1 MPSIIGR
8 KDVLGTNKTD
18 YGTFKIVPKPRR
30 VALMLELEW
39 PFKRHLG
46 VFAGIQQYAQQQGW
60 ESTIDE
66 VVYDKLPLRQTNTL
80 PYDGVI
86 ARATKPLAER
96 ANRIGLPVVN
106 VWFSSPVRDML
117 PGVSADYVAAGRLR
131 AEHLLARGFR
141 NFAAITS
148 RNNQGHEAEMKE
160 FRRVVGAAGYSC
172 ASTKVPL
179 RALEPRYW
187 RTTELTIASWIT
199 DLQPPIGLYVGQD
212 IVGRLVTQLCSER
225 GWRVPQDVA
234 IITGENDETVCEH
247 PRPSLSSVEM
257 GYERV
262 GYEAARL
269 LGRLMDVREKGKKKK
284 KGEAPEQILIPPKG
298 LVVRESTDFYAVDDE
313 LVGRALAFIAANSH
327 LKIGQSQVSRAVATE
342 SKTLQRRFRKVLDR
356 TITEEI
362 RRIRIERAKRELGQA
377 DRSLDEISRKAG
389 FGPRKRMYE
398 VFCRDVGLTP
408 SEYRKQ
414 RRMEDGR

>member
-1 MPSIIGR
+1 
-8 KDVLGTNKTD
+8 
-18 YGTFKIVPKPRR
+18 
-30 VALMLELEW
+30 
-39 PFKRHLG
+39 
-46 VFAGIQQYAQQQGW
+46 
-60 ESTIDE
+60 
-66 VVYDKLPLRQTNTL
+66 
-80 PYDGVI
+80 
-86 ARATKPLAER
+86 LAER

-117 PGVSADYVAAGRLR
+117 PGVFADYVAAGRLR

-141 NFAAITS
+141 NFAVITS
-148 RNNQGHEAEMKE
+148 RGNQGHVAEMKE
-160 FRRVVGAAGYSC
+160 FRRAVGAAGYSC

-179 RALEPRYW
+179 RALEPRHW
-187 RTTELTIASWIT
+187 RTTELAIASWIA
-199 DLQPPIGLYVGQD
+199 DLQPPIGLYVGQA

-234 IITGENDETVCEH
+234 ITTGENDEIVCEH

-269 LGRLMDVREKGKKKK
+269 LRRLMDDREKGKKHN
-284 KGEAPEQILIPPKG
+284 KGEVPEHILIPPKG

-313 LVGRALAFIAANSH
+313 LVARALAFIAANSH
-327 LKIGQSQVSRAVATE
+327 LKIGQSQVSRAVTTE
-342 SKTLQRRFRKVLDR
+342 PKTLQRRFRKVLDR

-362 RRIRIERAKRELGQA
+362 RRVRIERAKRELSQT

-398 VFCRDVGLTP
+398 GFCRDVGLAP

-414 RRMEDGR
+414 RQMEDGS

>member
-1 MPSIIGR
+1 MNC
-8 KDVLGTNKTD
+8 KDVLGTNTTD
-18 YGTFKIVPKPRR
+18 YGAFQIVPKLRR
-30 VALMLELEW
+30 VVLMLELEW

-66 VVYDKLPLRQTNTL
+66 VVYDKLPLRRSSRL

-106 VWFSSPVRDML
+106 IWFSSPVRDVL
-117 PGVSADYVAAGRLR
+117 PGVFSDYVAAGRLR
-131 AEHLLARGFR
+131 AEHLLARGFQ
-141 NFAAITS
+141 NFSAITS
-148 RNNQGHEAEMKE
+148 LRNQAHEAEMKE
-160 FRRVVGAAGYSC
+160 FRRVVGEAGYACTS
-172 ASTKVPL
+172 SKVPL
-179 RALEPRYW
+179 RSLEPRYW
-187 RTTELTIASWIT
+187 RTTELAIASWIA

-212 IVGRLVTQLCSER
+212 MIGRLVTQLCSER

-269 LGRLMDVREKGKKKK
+269 LGRLMDDREKGTKQK
-284 KGEAPEQILIPPKG
+284 KGEAPEHILMPPKG

-313 LVGRALAFIAANSH
+313 LVARALAFIAANSH
-327 LKIGQSQVSRAVATE
+327 LKIGQSQVSHAVAKE
-342 SKTLQRRFRKVLDR
+342 PKTLQRRFHKVLDR

-362 RRIRIERAKRELGQA
+362 RRVRIERAKRELTQT

-398 VFCRDVGLTP
+398 VFCRDVGLAP

-414 RRMEDGR
+414 RQMEDGS